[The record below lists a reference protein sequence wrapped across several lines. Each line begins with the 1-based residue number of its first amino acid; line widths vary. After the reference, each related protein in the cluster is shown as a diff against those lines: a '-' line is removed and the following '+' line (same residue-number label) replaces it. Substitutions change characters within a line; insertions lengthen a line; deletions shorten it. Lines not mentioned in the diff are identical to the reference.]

1 MHQQEEPYYLELG
14 ERTDVW
20 GIGHIAWRLLC
31 NKQVDA
37 FGPIRCDTKR
47 SRSTE
52 EDHQGKVP
60 LALRRERN
68 IRPNNSKSVL
78 AEKSTAQYTAGK
90 YGPEVKELVRRC
102 LNFDHNL
109 RPTLK
114 EILAEVDQSFSKDD
128 VLIEQVRDRD
138 GLQLILPDGPE
149 FAIGQPV
156 DAAKRRGRE

>member
-31 NKQVDA
+31 NKQVDV
-37 FGPIRCDTKR
+37 FGPIRCDTKP
-47 SRSTE
+47 SRSTKK
-52 EDHQGKVP
+52 DDQHKIP
-60 LALRRERN
+60 LALRHERN
-68 IRPNNSKSVL
+68 VRPNDDKSVL

-90 YGPEVKELVRRC
+90 YGREVKELVRRC

-114 EILAEVDQSFSKDD
+114 EILAEVDQSFSEDD
-128 VLIEQVRDRD
+128 ILIDQVRHKD
-138 GLQLILPDGPE
+138 GLRLTMPDTPE

>member
-1 MHQQEEPYYLELG
+1 MG

-37 FGPIRCDTKR
+37 FGPVRCDTKR
-47 SRSTE
+47 SRSTKK
-52 EDHQGKVP
+52 DDQPKIP

-68 IRPNNSKSVL
+68 VRPNDDKSVL

-90 YGPEVKELVRRC
+90 YGREVKELVRRC

-114 EILAEVDQSFSKDD
+114 EILAEVDQYFSEDD
-128 VLIEQVRDRD
+128 ILIDQVRDKD
-138 GLQLILPDGPE
+138 GLRLTMPDTPE

-156 DAAKRRGRE
+156 DAAKRRGCE